1 MFMRATMT
9 AAPSAEEIIHAHQRH
24 VWRFL
29 VALGCRAP
37 DADDLTQETFLQ
49 LLRADFRYENPA
61 GTASY
66 LCKIAKNLF
75 ISAVRRRKLAVM
87 VNNLDDAETQWAAFE
102 AELPFDAR
110 VDHLRNCLQTL
121 EERARRAIDMRY
133 RLDAPREQIARE
145 LGLAESGV
153 KALLERLRER
163 LKECVQRKM
172 SREQS

>member
-1 MFMRATMT
+1 MRAVQT
-9 AAPSAEEIIHAHQRH
+9 ATPSAEELIHAHQRH

-29 VALGCRAP
+29 VALGCGGA

-49 LLRADFRYENPA
+49 LLRARFEYQGP
-61 GTASY
+61 GQTAAY
-66 LCKIAKNLF
+66 LCRIAKNLF

-87 VNNLDDAETQWAAFE
+87 VNNLDDADMQWAAFE
-102 AELPFDAR
+102 AELPFDNR
-110 VDHLRNCLQTL
+110 VDHLRHCLQSL
-121 EERARRAIDMRY
+121 EERARKAIDMRY
-133 RLDAPREQIARE
+133 RLDAPRQQIAAE

-172 SREQS
+172 SREH